1 MMAHINSI
9 HFETD
14 DGEKVHVFLSD
25 AMCYVNDEDPEPVLQ
40 VPVFAGKRTGTLRM
54 TQQEIATLSRN
65 LVIREATD
73 WALKTRRKP

>member
-1 MMAHINSI
+1 MAFINSV

-54 TQQEIATLSRN
+54 TQQEIGTLSRN
-65 LVIREATD
+65 LVIRAATE
-73 WALKTRRKP
+73 WALSSRSNP

>member
-1 MMAHINSI
+1 
-9 HFETD
+9 
-14 DGEKVHVFLSD
+14 
-25 AMCYVNDEDPEPVLQ
+25 MCYVNDEDPEPVLQ